1 MNITLGGVQSKL
13 AFVTNTKNSNSN
25 DKNNNSDNTNDDIF
39 EMQLQQKIGSVMV
52 NCIDCQGE
60 FNQSILRLEENK
72 VIHILV
78 GVRYKGIV
86 GLLCQERDINNVNVK
101 DNNNS
106 NKNNK

>member
-13 AFVTNTKNSNSN
+13 AFVTNTKNIGDN
-25 DKNNNSDNTNDDIF
+25 KNNNSNDNTNDDIF
-39 EMQLQQKIGSVMV
+39 EMQLQQKIGSMMA

-86 GLLCQERDINNVNVK
+86 GLLC
-101 DNNNS
+101 
-106 NKNNK
+106 